1 MGYQIAQA
9 MVLKSRNLGKCA
21 DYQQLKTIQKLRSCY
36 SNLYM
41 TSPVGLASLKNV
53 GGGIKQ
59 SITSTTAPP
68 TLFGLKGCKG
78 LFEQDGTN
86 L

>member
-53 GGGIKQ
+53 GGG
-59 SITSTTAPP
+59 
-68 TLFGLKGCKG
+68 
-78 LFEQDGTN
+78 
-86 L
+86 